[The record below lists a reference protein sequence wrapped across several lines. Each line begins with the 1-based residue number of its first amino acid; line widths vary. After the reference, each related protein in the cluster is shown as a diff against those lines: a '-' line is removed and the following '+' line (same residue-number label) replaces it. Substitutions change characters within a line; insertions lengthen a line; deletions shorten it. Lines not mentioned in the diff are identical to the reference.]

1 MEITLVCL
9 QIKVKFIWFGCSD
22 ILGVCSVWKRLPTDP
37 LPAVLGWET
46 GTVKLPFSCLMEM
59 YLLYSSKTLMIL
71 CWTHKCKKIPYTYA
85 VFCTAAFSV
94 SSTTCGSLQSSNSVL
109 DNYIY
114 DRKEKVIIFFTVNH
128 VSSYKY
134 PQRFDPVWIQYFKK

>member
-46 GTVKLPFSCLMEM
+46 GTVKFHAWWKCIYCIVQRLWFCAGHISVRK
-59 YLLYSSKTLMIL
+59 YL
-71 CWTHKCKKIPYTYA
+71 A